1 MNASSD
7 IVKTFAVAALA
18 ASVSLGASG
27 ALPGE
32 YVRLESVS
40 STRGGGQYIKT
51 GVCPVAGQA
60 TSVEV
65 KYRYLTV
72 AADTHLF
79 GYWEGFGSPNYGTA
93 IGMANNANVIVDR
106 LRVNATAGYY
116 GQSNTDV
123 HELLFNTADGTFLD
137 GEKLTSPDLTDVK
150 ETLPSLPT
158 ADHEYYLFGR
168 NTRTAGATDSY
179 RWCAHATVYS
189 CKISVGGELKRDY
202 VPCRRLKDGVA
213 GLYDLVS
220 GTFCPPDGGDAFVAG
235 KETAE
240 KPFAIAVPSA
250 KWVSESDGPLPEVR
264 TAAGAVLTRGS
275 DYTLSW
281 LKCDDERHGYV
292 VVTGQGAYAGSNQA
306 ASYLLEKPFV
316 VDVPPAKWV
325 SESEGPLPVVRTPTG
340 TVLTRGND
348 YTLSWSRRAD
358 GKYAYVIVTGQGAYA
373 GSNQTEP
380 YSLLT
385 PATAVPAEY
394 RAVQRVSSDGGANGA
409 YLKTGLHPDGQR
421 SLEIHMK
428 YRFHNQPS
436 KADDMSWIFGCMDDT
451 SGVSVGLQIGY
462 YNMKLRLR
470 AGSIAAYCADGF
482 QTGDHEIRFNAPT
495 GTYVDDMTTPATLVD
510 GDTSIAG
517 VVDQGTYD
525 GAEYYLLARQQRVS
539 KNVQPQPCAGSVYFA
554 RIWQGGELVR
564 DYVPCLRLKDGV
576 VGFYDLVTGDFST
589 SSGNQAFGF
598 AQYADRDIFAVALP
612 EKGKW
617 VDETHGVEPVV
628 ADAASGKTL
637 VRGTDYELGW
647 MVDDQLRK
655 AYVLITGRGAYK
667 GANQSA
673 AYEPIFDRSAFGDAE
688 FVEAVFNSNITHFQ
702 GAHGALIRTG
712 VVPNGTVPMVHIKAQ
727 MVGDAQYPVA
737 YNTYFMGYYT
747 DSPESGLMIGP
758 NNDGD
763 VLKMRY
769 RVGTTAG
776 FFNLTGEAVGQ
787 VHEYKF
793 NAPGG
798 TVIDGVNVGAPA
810 GVADPLGGQDNLE
823 YCLFGRSLYY
833 NQARTSDS
841 SRCRIYFA
849 KFYLDGKKVRDFVP
863 CYFRTTGT
871 VGLFDKVTG
880 RFFTNDN
887 PAGGSLIAYVP
898 CEYAEAR
905 ATAATDTQN
914 GAYVKTGI
922 VPKAGDV
929 PTVEMTFKWNRI
941 IHETWLFGYWNGSTG
956 TSIGMNNGS
965 NGKPTYRQ
973 RVGNAAGRYD
983 RPGDPQPETANK
995 HTIRFNT
1002 EDGTFLDG
1010 VKEMDIDLKSKAE
1023 PSGAMEYYLFARS
1036 IKDGSKPVSPNG
1048 WTDARI
1054 YSFKLWMNG
1063 TPALDLRPMKR
1074 FPAGDAVLYDSVGQR
1089 ILAPAGGT
1097 LHPGEVIEPRGKRGL
1112 AILIF

>member
-1 MNASSD
+1 MNASSN

-40 STRGGGQYIKT
+40 STKGGGQYIKT

-65 KYRYLTV
+65 KYQYLTV
-72 AADTHLF
+72 AAENWLF
-79 GYWEGFGSPNYGTA
+79 GYWEGLSGDYGTA

-137 GEKLTSPDLTDVK
+137 DRTERLTPDLAGVTESKSD
-150 ETLPSLPT
+150 
-158 ADHEYYLFGR
+158 ANHEYYLFGR
-168 NTRTAGATDSY
+168 NTRTTGATDSY
-179 RWCAHATVYS
+179 KWCAHATVYS

-213 GLYDLVS
+213 GLYDLV
-220 GTFCPPDGGDAFVAG
+220 GGAFCPPDGGDAFVAG
-235 KETAE
+235 KEAGE
-240 KPFAIAVPSA
+240 KPFTITVSSA
-250 KWVSESDGPLPEVR
+250 KWVSESEGPLPEVR

-281 LKCDDERHGYV
+281 LKCDDEKH
-292 VVTGQGAYAGSNQA
+292 
-306 ASYLLEKPFV
+306 
-316 VDVPPAKWV
+316 
-325 SESEGPLPVVRTPTG
+325 
-340 TVLTRGND
+340 
-348 YTLSWSRRAD
+348 
-358 GKYAYVIVTGQGAYA
+358 AYVIVTGQGAYA
-373 GSNQTEP
+373 GSNQAAH

-385 PATAVPAEY
+385 PAAAVPAEY
-394 RAVQRVSSDGGANGA
+394 RPVRRAYSDGGANGA

-428 YRFHNQPS
+428 YRFNTQPR
-436 KADDMSWIFGCMDDT
+436 KADDSSWIFGCMDDT
-451 SGVSVGLQIGY
+451 PGVSVGLQIGY
-462 YNMKLRLR
+462 YSMKLRLR
-470 AGSIAAYCADGF
+470 AGSKASYCVDGF

-525 GAEYYLLARQQRVS
+525 GAEYYLLARQEKYQTRVY
-539 KNVQPQPCAGSVYFA
+539 VEPCAGSVYFA

-564 DYVPCLRLKDGV
+564 DYVPCERLKDGA
-576 VGFYDLVTGDFST
+576 VGFYDLVTGDFGT
-589 SSGNQAFGF
+589 SSGKLAFGI
-598 AQYADRDIFAVALP
+598 APQDDPYIDRDIFAVALP
-612 EKGKW
+612 EEGKW
-617 VDETHGVEPVV
+617 IDETHGVEPVV
-628 ADAASGKTL
+628 ADAVSGKTL

-647 MVDDQLRK
+647 MLDDQFKK

-667 GANQSA
+667 DANQSA
-673 AYEPIFDRSAFGDAE
+673 AYTPIFDRADFAEDE
-688 FVEAVFNSNITHFQ
+688 FVEAVFNGGTTQFE
-702 GAHGALIRTG
+702 GAYGALIRTG
-712 VVPNGTVPMVHIKAQ
+712 VVPNGAVPMVHIKAQ
-727 MVGDAQYPVA
+727 MVGDAQNPIA
-737 YNTYFMGYYT
+737 PGTYFMGACP
-747 DSPESGLMIGP
+747 DSPERGLQLGAQ
-758 NNDGD
+758 NDGTT
-763 VLKMRY
+763 LKMHY
-769 RVGTTAG
+769 RVGAATG
-776 FFNLTGEAVGQ
+776 FFDLTGEAVGQ

-823 YCLFGRSLYY
+823 YCLFGRSLSSG
-833 NQARTSDS
+833 AAKTADS

-863 CYFRTTGT
+863 CHFRATGT
-871 VGLFDKVTG
+871 VGLLDKVTG
-880 RFFTNDN
+880 RFFANDN
-887 PAGGSLIAYVP
+887 PVGGSLIAYVP

-941 IHETWLFGYWNGSTG
+941 IHETWLFGYWNGSGSTG

-1002 EDGTFLDG
+1002 EDGTYLDG
-1010 VKEMDIDLKSKAE
+1010 VKETDIDLKNAAE
-1023 PSGAMEYYLFARS
+1023 PSGPMEYYLFARNLQEGGRQQ
-1036 IKDGSKPVSPNG
+1036 ING